1 MGEGWG
7 EGIEKSLLRQRA
19 RKLRTEST
27 DAEQHLWYY
36 LRAHRLGYK
45 FKRQVPMGHFI
56 VDFICY
62 EGRLIIE
69 LDGGQHQERQSYDA
83 QRTEILI
90 SKRFRVLRFWN
101 HEVLQ
106 NTTNVLEVICKTLS
120 PALSREKIS
129 KPDFYSLRGRGGI
142 LRSQ

>member
-1 MGEGWG
+1 M
-7 EGIEKSLLRQRA
+7 EKSLLRQRA

-27 DAEQHLWYY
+27 DAEQCLWYY

-69 LDGGQHQERQSYDA
+69 LDGGQHQERQSYDT
-83 QRTEILI
+83 QRTETFL
-90 SKRFRVLRFWN
+90 SKGFRVLRFWN

-106 NTTNVLEVICKTLS
+106 NTTDVLEVIRKALS

-129 KPDFYSLRGRGGI
+129 KPDSHSSRGRGGI
-142 LRSQ
+142 LRNQ